1 MRLMAAVLSAYIGL
15 FLGGL
20 SGVPQ
25 AGASAVTSSAPIVA
39 GEPTAR

>member
-1 MRLMAAVLSAYIGL
+1 MRLLAAVLSAYIGL

-25 AGASAVTSSAPIVA
+25 AGASVDPPAASAGQQA
-39 GEPTAR
+39 AR